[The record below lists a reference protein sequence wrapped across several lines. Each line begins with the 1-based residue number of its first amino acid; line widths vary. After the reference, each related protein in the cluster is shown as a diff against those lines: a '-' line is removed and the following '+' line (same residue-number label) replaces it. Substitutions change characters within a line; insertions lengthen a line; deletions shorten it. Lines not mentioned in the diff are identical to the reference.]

1 MESSPEIRTLPSPH
15 RIPTQ
20 FDFPPPPSYDSLAM
34 YICRECEEPLN
45 QAMEVCP
52 HCGADLTTPNPE
64 DAPTPKKKS
73 NLIKSIV
80 IWGILITSVW
90 AIIWFVL
97 PPRPESSKGE
107 AEKSALAAIADVR
120 AALLSYSAATG
131 GFPPSMESLGDTARS
146 AIQTAKSAGYEIQYT
161 PANTDDSGRIKS
173 FVLLAR
179 PGNFG
184 YRNFY
189 ADETPVIHETT
200 ANRPATPQDP
210 ELQ

>member
-1 MESSPEIRTLPSPH
+1 
-15 RIPTQ
+15 
-20 FDFPPPPSYDSLAM
+20 M

-52 HCGADLTTPNPE
+52 HCGADLTVQGAEEGT
-64 DAPTPKKKS
+64 APKKKS
-73 NLIKSIV
+73 RPVKSIA
-80 IWGILITSVW
+80 IWGILIVSVW

-97 PPRPESSKGE
+97 PPRPESSRGE
-107 AEKSALAAIADVR
+107 AEKSAVAALAEVR
-120 AALLSYSAATG
+120 AALVSYAAATG
-131 GFPPSMESLGDTARS
+131 GYPPSMETLGAASRS

-161 PANTDDSGRIKS
+161 PAGTDDSGRIKS

-189 ADETPVIHETT
+189 ADESGVIHETT
-200 ANRPATPQDP
+200 ANRAATPQDP
-210 ELQ
+210 ELHQ

>member
-1 MESSPEIRTLPSPH
+1 
-15 RIPTQ
+15 
-20 FDFPPPPSYDSLAM
+20 M

-52 HCGADLTTPNPE
+52 HCGADLTARSAE
-64 DAPTPKKKS
+64 EGAAPKKKS
-73 NLIKSIV
+73 RPVKSIL
-80 IWGILITSVW
+80 IWGILIASVW
-90 AIIWFVL
+90 AIIWLVL

-107 AEKSALAAIADVR
+107 AEKSALAALAGVR
-120 AALLSYSAATG
+120 AALVSYAAATG
-131 GFPPSMESLGDTARS
+131 GYPPSMETLGASSRS
-146 AIQTAKSAGYEIQYT
+146 AIQTARSAGYEIQYA
-161 PANTDDSGRIKS
+161 PASSDDSGRIKS

-189 ADETPVIHETT
+189 ADESGVIHETN

-210 ELQ
+210 ELHQ

>member
-1 MESSPEIRTLPSPH
+1 
-15 RIPTQ
+15 
-20 FDFPPPPSYDSLAM
+20 M

-52 HCGADLTTPNPE
+52 HCGADLTAANPE
-64 DAPTPKKKS
+64 EGPVPKKKS

-80 IWGILITSVW
+80 IWGILIASVW
-90 AIIWFVL
+90 AIVWFVL

-107 AEKSALAAIADVR
+107 AEKSALAAISEVR
-120 AALLSYSAATG
+120 VALLSYSSATG
-131 GFPPSMESLGDTARS
+131 SFPPSMEALGDAVRS

-189 ADETPVIHETT
+189 ADETSVIHETA

-210 ELQ
+210 EFHQ